1 MGFLKKLFG
10 GEQKPYEDKQG
21 IYLYVVCDRCDS
33 RLRVRIDK
41 QYDLNRESS
50 GYVWHKTLMDSK
62 CFRQMPTVVR
72 FDSNYEVVEAEI
84 EGGRYLS
91 EAEYKAAAQAE
102 SEKAADGTDDA
113 RDDERPEED
122 PAK

>member
-21 IYLYVVCDRCDS
+21 IYLYVACERCGS
-33 RLRVRIDK
+33 RLRVRVDK
-41 QYDLNRESS
+41 QYDLNRESG

-72 FDSNYEVVEAEI
+72 FDSNYDVVEAEI

-91 EAEYKAAAQAE
+91 EAEYEAAAEAE
-102 SEKAADGTDDA
+102 RENATREADEA
-113 RDDERPEED
+113 REDEPREEN
-122 PAK
+122 ATN